1 MIYDTENQP
10 CAGVQLA
17 VDGTDGPM
25 TDIRGRFVIPE
36 LSKGDHSVVAKKEG
50 YETLAVSI
58 SFLARTDVLHLEM
71 TSFSQLLALAQAS
84 FRDTHWNE
92 GEGFLLRAERLDHT
106 DAVLRY
112 LFAVCAYRTGD
123 CAMAIEYLNAIRAGG
138 REEPA
143 VLLLLADIYEK
154 GLEDP
159 EKAIASL
166 EAYLKLRDDPDA
178 KRRLEE
184 MKGKEVQA
192 R

>member
-1 MIYDTENQP
+1 
-10 CAGVQLA
+10 
-17 VDGTDGPM
+17 
-25 TDIRGRFVIPE
+25 
-36 LSKGDHSVVAKKEG
+36 
-50 YETLAVSI
+50 
-58 SFLARTDVLHLEM
+58 
-71 TSFSQLLALAQAS
+71 
-84 FRDTHWNE
+84 
-92 GEGFLLRAERLDHT
+92 
-106 DAVLRY
+106 
-112 LFAVCAYRTGD
+112 
-123 CAMAIEYLNAIRAGG
+123 MAIEYLNAIRAGG